1 MLIIIVTKMHY
12 NLVHDLN
19 NLYISIAF
27 YHMNVSNYKFV
38 NAFQHQEHESG
49 GTISVGH
56 LLCKKKMFFMTRTD
70 LFSPEQLVT
79 ALSPYF
85 FIFCHTVKREAI
97 Q

>member
-1 MLIIIVTKMHY
+1 MHY

-19 NLYISIAF
+19 HQYISIAF
-27 YHMNVSNYKFV
+27 YHMNVSNYNYV
-38 NAFQHQEHESG
+38 NALQHHEHESG

-56 LLCKKKMFFMTRTD
+56 LLCKKKMFFMTGTD

-85 FIFCHTVKREAI
+85 FIFRHTVKREAI